1 MAILNLTPDSFSD
14 GGLYADLDSAVARA
28 QALIAEG
35 ADILD
40 LGAESTRPGAE
51 PVAEELELARLLPV
65 LEAVVPLGV
74 PVSVDTYK
82 PKVAGEALSRGARL
96 INDVTGLRNPEMIA
110 LLAEFNAT
118 AVIMHMPTTSPK
130 DMQSHAKYRD
140 VVSEV
145 RDFLALQAERALSAG
160 VPGVILDPGIG
171 FGKTHA
177 HNLALLK
184 NLAQM
189 VALGHPVLVGA
200 SRKKTIGEL
209 TGVNDPAERV
219 AGSLAAHLFAVD
231 QGATLIRV
239 HDVRPHWQ
247 ALRVWE
253 ALRWEK

>member
-1 MAILNLTPDSFSD
+1 
-14 GGLYADLDSAVARA
+14 
-28 QALIAEG
+28 
-35 ADILD
+35 
-40 LGAESTRPGAE
+40 
-51 PVAEELELARLLPV
+51 
-65 LEAVVPLGV
+65 
-74 PVSVDTYK
+74 
-82 PKVAGEALSRGARL
+82 
-96 INDVTGLRNPEMIA
+96 
-110 LLAEFNAT
+110 
-118 AVIMHMPTTSPK
+118 
-130 DMQSHAKYRD
+130 MQSHAKYRD